1 MVLAA
6 AGTGCSGARAMTR
19 PDSPPESPVESV
31 SETLHGEVI
40 VDPYRWL
47 EDGDSPR
54 VAEWTARQNAYT
66 ERYMDAVAARK
77 GLRASLE
84 DAFATGS
91 ISAPALA
98 GPNAFWIEQTGDTDQ
113 PLLMVQPLDQS
124 SPARPLLDV
133 NALSGDH
140 TVALDWSYASPTGR
154 LMAFGLS
161 SSGDERSVLHVIDV
175 ATGERLSDT
184 IEGTRAA
191 SLQWLPDES
200 GFLYTRY
207 PISGSRYWPEVK
219 PDDASYYRHVY
230 KHILG
235 TDPAEDVRIFGA
247 DQGREDWTSIDAS
260 PDGKWL
266 VATVFQG
273 WSKSQVFIRRGD
285 AADDAAWKLVA
296 DRAETLDQPLP
307 TNDGLYL
314 STNHLAAHG
323 RVVRQAWETLAADGR
338 DPAGDA
344 WEPVVGEDPQRVIRD
359 VSIAGQRLVVHWL
372 FEASSRLTLHEAD
385 GALAAEVTLPTLGS
399 VAGIGASPK
408 HDAVYVAFSSFSTP
422 PTVLRIDRDTPAT
435 TTVFRSVVA
444 AIPQIDTVVT
454 LERARSKDGTEITL
468 FVTHR
473 RGIPRDGLAPA
484 VLYGYGGFDVALTP
498 DYARNIQPFLA
509 AGGVY
514 AVAHLRGGG
523 EYGAAWHRAGMLD
536 QKERVFEDFEA
547 AADFLVSARYTAPER
562 LAVMGGSNGGLL
574 AGAAVVRFP
583 EKIRAA
589 VVRVPLLDMLRYP
602 RFLIAK
608 LWIPEYGDP
617 EEPVAFRWLRA
628 YSPYH
633 NVPESFSAPATLLMA
648 AESDTRVD
656 PMHARKF
663 AALLQARSA
672 GPHPVLLR
680 IETRAGHGAG
690 KPRSKVVDEYVDV
703 WSFLWR
709 ELRVPT
715 VD

>member
-1 MVLAA
+1 
-6 AGTGCSGARAMTR
+6 MTR
-19 PDSPPESPVESV
+19 PDSAPATAVEAV
-31 SETLHGEVI
+31 SETLHGEVV

-47 EDGDSPR
+47 EDGESAR
-54 VAEWTARQNAYT
+54 VAEWTAQQNAYT
-66 ERYMDAVAARK
+66 ERYMGQVAARAN
-77 GLRASLE
+77 LRASLE

-98 GPNAFWIEQTGDTDQ
+98 GPNAIWVEQTGDTDQ
-113 PLLMVQPLDQS
+113 PLLMVQPLDGS
-124 SPARPLLDV
+124 SPARTLLDV
-133 NALSGDH
+133 NALSTDG
-140 TVALDWSYASPTGR
+140 TVALDWSYASPSGR
-154 LMAFGLS
+154 LLAFGLS
-161 SSGDERSVLHVIDV
+161 GSGDERSVLHVLNVD
-175 ATGERLSDT
+175 TGERLPEL

-207 PISGSRYWPEVK
+207 PVAGTRYWPAVAD
-219 PDDASYYRHVY
+219 DDASYFRHVY

-235 TDPAEDVRIFGA
+235 TDPAQDVRIFGA
-247 DQGREDWTSIDAS
+247 EQGREDWTSIDAS
-260 PDGKWL
+260 PDGAWL

-285 AADDAAWKLVA
+285 APDDAPWRLVA

-307 TNDGLYL
+307 ADDALYL
-314 STNHLAAHG
+314 STNHKAARG
-323 RVVRQAWETLAADGR
+323 RVVRQSWVALAAEGR
-338 DPAGDA
+338 DPTGDA
-344 WEPVVGEDPQRVIRD
+344 WETVIAEHDQRVIRD
-359 VSIAGQRLVVHWL
+359 VGLAGKRLVVHWL

-385 GALAAEVTLPTLGS
+385 GALVAEVTLPTLGS
-399 VAGIGASPK
+399 VGGIGASPR
-408 HDAVYVAFSSFSTP
+408 HDQVYAAFSSFSTP
-422 PTVLRIDRDTPAT
+422 PTVLRIDRATPST
-435 TTVFRSVVA
+435 TSVFRSVVA
-444 AIPQIDTVVT
+444 AIPEIDTVVT

-468 FVTHR
+468 FVTHK
-473 RGIPRDGLAPA
+473 RGLPRDGLAPA

-547 AADFLVSARYTAPER
+547 AADFLVSAGYTAPER

-574 AGAAVVRFP
+574 TGAAVVRFP
-583 EKIRAA
+583 QKIRAA
-589 VVRVPLLDMLRYP
+589 VIRVPLLDMLRYP

-633 NVPESFSAPATLLMA
+633 NVPEHFAAPATLLMA

-656 PMHARKF
+656 PLHARKF
-663 AALLQARSA
+663 AALLQARNDGA
-672 GPHPVLLR
+672 HPVLLR

-709 ELRVPT
+709 ELRVPAPR
-715 VD
+715 

>member
-1 MVLAA
+1 
-6 AGTGCSGARAMTR
+6 MTR
-19 PDSPPESPVESV
+19 REAPPETKVEPVT
-31 SETLHGEVI
+31 ETLHGVTI

-47 EDGDSPR
+47 EDGESPR
-54 VAEWTARQNAYT
+54 VVAWTAQQNAYT
-66 ERYMDAVAARK
+66 ERYMEDVHARK
-77 GLRASLE
+77 ALRGALE

-91 ISAPALA
+91 VNAPSLA
-98 GPNAFWIEQTGDTDQ
+98 GPYAFWLEQSGDTDQ
-113 PLLMVQPLDQS
+113 PLLMVEPLDGS
-124 SPARPLLDV
+124 APARTLLDI
-133 NALSGDH
+133 NRLSTDG
-140 TVALDWSYASPTGR
+140 TIALDWSYPSPSGR
-154 LMAFGLS
+154 LLAYGLS
-161 SSGDERSVLHVIDV
+161 TSGDERSVLHVMEV
-175 ATGERLSDT
+175 ATGRELGEP

-207 PISGSRYWPEVK
+207 PLAGTRYWPEVSAE
-219 PDDASYYRHVY
+219 DASYYRQVYRHV
-230 KHILG
+230 LG
-235 TDPAEDVRIFGA
+235 TDPAQDPRIFGA
-247 DQGREDWTSIDAS
+247 DRAREEWATIDGS
-260 PDGKWL
+260 PDGRWL
-266 VATVFQG
+266 VATIFQG
-273 WSKSQVFIRRGD
+273 WSNSLVFIRRGD
-285 AADDAAWKLVA
+285 AADDAPWRLVA
-296 DRAETLDQPLP
+296 ERPETLDQPLAS
-307 TNDGLYL
+307 DEWLYL
-314 STNHLAAHG
+314 STNLHATRG
-323 RVVRQAWETLAADGR
+323 RVVRKRWEDLDAPEFDAT
-338 DPAGDA
+338 GDA
-344 WEPVVGEDPQRVIRD
+344 WEPVIAEDPERVIRD
-359 VSIAGQRLVVHWL
+359 VHLAGDRLVVHWL
-372 FEASSRLTLHEAD
+372 FQASSHLTIHDAA
-385 GALAAEVTLPTLGS
+385 GAPLAEVALPTLGS
-399 VAGIGASPK
+399 VAGIGSSPR
-408 HDAVYVAFSSFSTP
+408 HDDVFAAFSSFAIP
-422 PTVLRIDRDTPAT
+422 PTVLRLRAGSTEPQ
-435 TTVFRSVVA
+435 VFRSVTA
-444 AIPQIDTVVT
+444 AIPEVDTVVT
-454 LERARSKDGTEITL
+454 LERARSHDGTEITL

-473 RGIPRDGLAPA
+473 RDLPRDGLAPA

-574 AGAAVVRFP
+574 TGAAVVRFP
-583 EKIRAA
+583 QKIRAA

-617 EEPVAFRWLRA
+617 EDPEAFRWLRSW
-628 YSPYH
+628 SPYH
-633 NVPESFSAPATLLMA
+633 NMPDEIVAPATLLMA

-663 AALLQARSA
+663 TALLQAHNT

-690 KPRSKVVDEYVDV
+690 KPRSKVVDEYVDI

-715 VD
+715 PR